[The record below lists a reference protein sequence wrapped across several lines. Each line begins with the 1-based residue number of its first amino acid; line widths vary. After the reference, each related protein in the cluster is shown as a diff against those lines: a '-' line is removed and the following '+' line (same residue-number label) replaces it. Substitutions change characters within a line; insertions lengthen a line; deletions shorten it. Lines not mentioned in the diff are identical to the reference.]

1 MVNNKLFTTLLKEK
15 IMTLIYTY
23 YFTLLGLGLIVI
35 PFLAFDFL
43 DIEKIKVLGFSLAIQ
58 AMLIALFIHP
68 LIQAYSNYYT
78 HFPLALFTGKTRKEF
93 LVASLLTS
101 GITLLM
107 GVMVMFVLTLIL
119 PDASTA
125 QSLQSVFKPSYVFFL
140 GFTGLRNLLF
150 LFLYLGV
157 AIQLLACLN
166 YRTGVKVWLFLFVF
180 SFVLGFADRIP
191 KADQVLPFARYFNID
206 HWTRVLSGELV
217 SPFMALFELFLGLGL
232 LILITL
238 RLSPVDKEN
247 LS

>member
-93 LVASLLTS
+93 L
-101 GITLLM
+101 
-107 GVMVMFVLTLIL
+107 F
-119 PDASTA
+119 
-125 QSLQSVFKPSYVFFL
+125 
-140 GFTGLRNLLF
+140 
-150 LFLYLGV
+150 
-157 AIQLLACLN
+157 
-166 YRTGVKVWLFLFVF
+166 
-180 SFVLGFADRIP
+180 
-191 KADQVLPFARYFNID
+191 
-206 HWTRVLSGELV
+206 
-217 SPFMALFELFLGLGL
+217 
-232 LILITL
+232 
-238 RLSPVDKEN
+238 
-247 LS
+247 